1 MQRPQYSKPGARIV
15 FVLAGSMAFLLPPL
29 EARAQDNGSA
39 TTLEKVI
46 VTGSAIARTNRET
59 AAPVQTI
66 TRKDIERSGLTTVA
80 DVVRAISA
88 DNSGTLGS
96 SFEGAFAGAA
106 AGVAL
111 RGLTVNSTLVLVD
124 GRRVANYAL
133 DDDGERGF
141 VDLNSI
147 PLVAVE
153 RIEVLKDG
161 ASSLYGADAIAGVV
175 NIILQ
180 KEFVGKDISAEVGG
194 ADRGGGA
201 HTRVTGEFGTGKLSQ
216 NGYNAYFT
224 VEYERD
230 AAIKASQRGFPYNTN
245 DLSSIGGNNQQANQP
260 FSAINPGSYNGTV
273 EAGNPLP
280 GTPGPLNVAP
290 APGSVPQLL
299 NTLPGANPCYAGSS
313 LAFINGDTTGAS
325 GDFCQYNPVSYS
337 DIQPQVDRFG
347 IHSKFEVKLNDSAS
361 VYLKATVY
369 DTKTR
374 QAGNLGFGPSQI
386 NNTSGGSPLTTNIA
400 LPPTIP
406 GPNGAAIPNPNDP
419 FAAAGE
425 WAVIQY
431 QFGDI
436 PTSNTIDNQNY
447 RMVGG
452 VKGSFQLLGEWD
464 YDSALTIN
472 HTSLSEHAYGDLLTN
487 QLLADITN
495 GTYNFVHSLGPNSPA
510 VLNAL
515 APEDSI
521 VNTTDMDMLDFR
533 LSRDLLHLPG
543 GPLGLAMGAEYRYE
557 AQNAPNLDPTLTN
570 ADGSTYNEYLST
582 LDLHTAQVF
591 GQHDVTAFYTEV
603 DAPVLPSLD
612 IDGAFRYDHYTDA
625 ADHGIT
631 PKIGIKWTPLQQVV
645 LRGTYSEGFRA
656 PSFAESGINS
666 SNLGYVTASAVGA
679 VGSSACTGF
688 IGTHCIN
695 TGQGLVPDSYVT
707 SNYNQGLLSTGN
719 PNLNPEKARN
729 FTLGTVLQPIQ
740 SVSVSAD
747 WYHIRKTNLINPY
760 DTGAI
765 FGNYFAN
772 ITQPGGYT
780 PPAGVTLITG
790 APDPQAPTAPPLP
803 IQVGAPYINAN
814 DETTQGYDIDL
825 QIRLKPLPGVRYT
838 SELNYTEIMSFRLD
852 QPGQP
857 SFEYAGTQGPYEL
870 SSGAG
875 TPRDRFSWVNTVE
888 YGPLT
893 VTATLNWVDGYREF
907 SDDAGY
913 PPTCLGTNAS
923 GGPLPAGCKIAPFN
937 EIDMVGNYKIL
948 KNLDVTLNIQNLLD
962 SKAPLDPADYAAN
975 NYNSTY
981 TQKGVVGRFII
992 GGVHLRF

>member
-1 MQRPQYSKPGARIV
+1 MECSQSGKRGSRW
-15 FVLAGSMAFLLPPL
+15 VLALTGSAVFLLTAPVL
-29 EARAQDNGSA
+29 QAQDNDA
-39 TTLEKVI
+39 TTLDKVI
-46 VTGSAIARTNRET
+46 VTGSAIARTDREG

-80 DVVRAISA
+80 DVVRSISA
-88 DNSGTLGS
+88 DNSGTLAS

-180 KEFVGKDISAEVGG
+180 KEFVGKDITAEYGSTQH
-194 ADRGGGA
+194 GGGE
-201 HTRVTGEFGTGKLSQ
+201 HTRVTGEFGTGHLNQ

-230 AAIKASQRGFPYNTN
+230 AAIKAYQRGFPYNTN
-245 DLSSIGGNNQQANQP
+245 DLSSIGGVNQQANQP
-260 FSAINPGSYNGTV
+260 FSGLNPGSYNGTV
-273 EAGNPLP
+273 EAGTLTP
-280 GTPGPLNVAP
+280 GTSPSPLNVVP
-290 APGSVPQLL
+290 VTSGPGSVPQLL
-299 NTLPGANPCYAGSS
+299 NVLPGANPCYSGSS
-313 LAFINGDTTGAS
+313 LAYINGDTSGAS
-325 GDFCQYNPVSYS
+325 GDFCQYNPVSFS

-347 IHSKFEVKLNDSAS
+347 IHGKFEAKLNDNTS
-361 VYLKATVY
+361 VYLKATFY

-374 QAGNLGFGPSQI
+374 QAGNLGTGPSQI
-386 NNTSGGSPLTTNIA
+386 NNNSGGSPLTTNIA

-406 GPNGAAIPNPNDP
+406 GPNGTTIANPNDP
-419 FAAAGE
+419 FAANGE

-436 PTSNTIDNQNY
+436 PSSNVIENQNY
-447 RMVGG
+447 RIVGG
-452 VKGSFQLLGEWD
+452 VKGSFQAFGEWD

-472 HTSLSEHAYGDLLTN
+472 KTNLSEDAYGDLLTN

-495 GTYNFVHSLGPNSPA
+495 GSYHFLHSLGPNSA
-510 VLNAL
+510 SVLSAL

-521 VNTTDMDMLDFR
+521 VNTTELDMIDFR
-533 LSRDLLHLPG
+533 VSRELINLGG
-543 GPLGLAMGAEYRYE
+543 GPLGLAMGAEYRHE
-557 AQNAPNLDPTLTN
+557 DQNAPNLDPTLTN
-570 ADGSTYNEYLST
+570 PDGTPYNEYLST
-582 LDLHTAQVF
+582 FDLHTAQVF
-591 GQHDVTAFYTEV
+591 GQHDVTGFYTEL
-603 DAPVLPSLD
+603 DAPVLRTLD
-612 IDGAFRYDHYTDA
+612 IDGAFRYDHYTDV

-631 PKIGIKWTPLQQVV
+631 PKIGIKWTPIRQVA

-656 PSFAESGINS
+656 PSFAESGVNS
-666 SNLGYVTASAVGA
+666 SNLGYVTASAVSEI
-679 VGSSACTGF
+679 GSSACTGF
-688 IGTHCIN
+688 IGSHCIG
-695 TGQGLVPDSYVT
+695 GQPDSYVT
-707 SNYNQGLLSTGN
+707 NNYNQGGIAVGN
-719 PNLNPEKARN
+719 PHLSPEKARN
-729 FTLGTVLQPIQ
+729 FTLGAVLQPIE

-747 WYHIRKTNLINPY
+747 WYHIKKTNLINPY
-760 DTGAI
+760 DTGPI
-765 FGNYFAN
+765 FGGYFAN
-772 ITQPGGYT
+772 PTGYT
-780 PPAGVTLITG
+780 PPPGVTLQTG
-790 APDPQAPTAPPLP
+790 APDPQAPSAPALP
-803 IQVGAPYINAN
+803 ILVTAPYINAN

-825 QIRLKPLPGVRYT
+825 QMRFKPYPGVRLT

-852 QPGQP
+852 QPGLP
-857 SFEYAGTQGPYEL
+857 SNQYAGTQGPYIL

-893 VTATLNWVDGYREF
+893 VTATLNWVDGYHEWA
-907 SDDAGY
+907 DDIDNPA
-913 PPTCLGTNAS
+913 TCLYSNAA
-923 GGPLPAGCKIAPFN
+923 GNPIPAGCKIAPFN
-937 EIDMVGNYKIL
+937 EIDVVGNYKIM
-948 KNLDVTLNIQNLLD
+948 KNLDVSLNIQNLLD
-962 SKAPLDPADYAAN
+962 SKAPLDPADYAAF

-981 TQKGVVGRFII
+981 TQKGVIGRMFI
-992 GGVHLRF
+992 GGVHYRF